1 MAVQPLVVAARLR
14 LTDGIPAVMGVRGIT
29 AALSTE
35 QVVQVDGNRGRAQ
48 LVMTLNF
55 TPTG

>member
-1 MAVQPLVVAARLR
+1 MS
-14 LTDGIPAVMGVRGIT
+14 VRGIT
-29 AALSTE
+29 AALSTG